1 MKTDPLP
8 MPTELAAALLDAT
21 PVALLHA
28 GTGGQVTWASPAALA
43 LLGPAA
49 APGQPLTGLWAAG
62 ADAAALLGASAATAE
77 LPLRQ
82 PTPAACWVHA
92 ASQPLPQGG
101 VLLALHAVDDQ
112 RAARAEV
119 QRLTELLDLARDF
132 GRLGVWERNVR
143 TLQGRWDPQVCHFW
157 GISPDAPT
165 PSFHEAASRLADE
178 DRAEF
183 EPFFLRS
190 LQKPGR
196 YATRYRVRGDDGIW
210 RRIHSHWV
218 VKSGGDGR
226 PERVL
231 GLMMDDSEPFS
242 LAQELSELESQ
253 LALAVDLGDIGI
265 WRHDLGSGRL
275 HLNAQALRMLGL
287 PPRPQGFQV
296 DEITGFVHPD
306 DRRRAAA
313 SAREALASSRPLDLE
328 VRFRR
333 SDGDWRTVM
342 TRRMVQRDAHGRPV
356 AFVGVG
362 LDITARH
369 KAEQA
374 LRSAVERAALVA
386 RGAGLGTWELDMASG
401 EVYWDEQM
409 WLLRGHKPQARAMD
423 DAERMACV
431 HPEDRTAIE
440 ALFRP
445 AIAEGRPYEHQFR
458 IVWPDGQVRW
468 LASRSVELRD
478 EQSGARR
485 RIGVNWDV
493 TDTRTAEAARRERE
507 IALRES
513 TAKSKFLAR
522 MSHELRTP
530 LNAMLGFSQLLLVE
544 ETGVDEPAAKR
555 RRRLD
560 HVRSAGEHLL
570 SLINDV
576 LDLASLESGE
586 LRIQLQPVA
595 LAPLVAE
602 TLPLLGPLRDRRTV
616 SLRTGRLDLQVLA
629 DPTRLRQVL
638 LNLLSNAIKYN
649 HDGGEVTIEAE
660 PRDGQVILRVAD
672 SGRGLTVEQMQHLFE
687 PFNRLGAEGDAVEG
701 TGIGLAIVKAL
712 TERMGGTVQVRSVAG
727 RGSVFELQLQAV
739 APARGDTGSRP
750 ETAAP
755 GSPLASPSSPP
766 VPWPDAAAT
775 APVARRHTLLYVED
789 NAVNSLIIRELLAGR
804 ADLQLHVAED
814 GASGVALAAA
824 LQPALILLDMQLP
837 DCDGFEVL
845 RRLRT
850 QPATAS
856 TPCVALSANAMPDH
870 IERALA
876 AGMVDY
882 WTKPLDFRRFLAAL
896 DALLAKTA

>member
-1 MKTDPLP
+1 
-8 MPTELAAALLDAT
+8 
-21 PVALLHA
+21 
-28 GTGGQVTWASPAALA
+28 
-43 LLGPAA
+43 
-49 APGQPLTGLWAAG
+49 
-62 ADAAALLGASAATAE
+62 
-77 LPLRQ
+77 
-82 PTPAACWVHA
+82 
-92 ASQPLPQGG
+92 
-101 VLLALHAVDDQ
+101 
-112 RAARAEV
+112 
-119 QRLTELLDLARDF
+119 
-132 GRLGVWERNVR
+132 
-143 TLQGRWDPQVCHFW
+143 
-157 GISPDAPT
+157 
-165 PSFHEAASRLADE
+165 
-178 DRAEF
+178 
-183 EPFFLRS
+183 
-190 LQKPGR
+190 
-196 YATRYRVRGDDGIW
+196 
-210 RRIHSHWV
+210 
-218 VKSGGDGR
+218 
-226 PERVL
+226 
-231 GLMMDDSEPFS
+231 
-242 LAQELSELESQ
+242 
-253 LALAVDLGDIGI
+253 
-265 WRHDLGSGRL
+265 
-275 HLNAQALRMLGL
+275 
-287 PPRPQGFQV
+287 
-296 DEITGFVHPD
+296 
-306 DRRRAAA
+306 
-313 SAREALASSRPLDLE
+313 
-328 VRFRR
+328 
-333 SDGDWRTVM
+333 
-342 TRRMVQRDAHGRPV
+342 
-356 AFVGVG
+356 
-362 LDITARH
+362 
-369 KAEQA
+369 
-374 LRSAVERAALVA
+374 
-386 RGAGLGTWELDMASG
+386 
-401 EVYWDEQM
+401 
-409 WLLRGHKPQARAMD
+409 
-423 DAERMACV
+423 MACV

-755 GSPLASPSSPP
+755 GSPLASP
-766 VPWPDAAAT
+766 
-775 APVARRHTLLYVED
+775 
-789 NAVNSLIIRELLAGR
+789 
-804 ADLQLHVAED
+804 
-814 GASGVALAAA
+814 
-824 LQPALILLDMQLP
+824 
-837 DCDGFEVL
+837 
-845 RRLRT
+845 
-850 QPATAS
+850 
-856 TPCVALSANAMPDH
+856 
-870 IERALA
+870 
-876 AGMVDY
+876 
-882 WTKPLDFRRFLAAL
+882 
-896 DALLAKTA
+896 